1 MHRTLFNVYIFMNTL
16 LMGVGAV
23 ALDAGVGDEAEQDTN
38 LEVDAGYS
46 DNSQLADAGVSTDPV
61 SIDATVTILTP
72 AEGDTLEG
80 PWIEV
85 SFHVQGCTV
94 NSPSQDPDGCH
105 LHKILDGVNY
115 QEEGGGGLGHYNP
128 TPLQMNIGSAGSHE
142 IKLILVRNDG
152 TDLAYEP
159 EISDSVTIN
168 VDIES
173 SQSEAEE
180 EAEEEEEEYVA
191 PIREKSE
198 GCSCETSKEQ
208 HKLPL
213 YLLGLVFAF
222 RFRRRRRL

>member
-1 MHRTLFNVYIFMNTL
+1 MSRYQVQAVLFGFCFLMSFTL
-16 LMGVGAV
+16 V
-23 ALDAGVGDEAEQDTN
+23 ASDGGTADDAIMDAGSNEDDTEESMDGG
-38 LEVDAGYS
+38 L
-46 DNSQLADAGVSTDPV
+46 STDPV

-72 AEGDTLEG
+72 TEGENLEG
-80 PWIEV
+80 PWIDV

-128 TPLQMNIGSAGSHE
+128 TPLQMNIGTSGSHE

-159 EISDSVTIN
+159 EVGDSVTVN
-168 VDIES
+168 VDIEA
-173 SQSEAEE
+173 SQSEEE
-180 EAEEEEEEYVA
+180 GNEDEEEEEEEYAA

-198 GCSCETSKEQ
+198 GCSCEASDPKCSFPAV
-208 HKLPL
+208 LVGL
-213 YLLGLVFAF
+213 FLLVFF
-222 RFRRRRRL
+222 RGRRRF